1 MYNYTAQEK
10 DVKFV
15 DKDFKCISF
24 SYESEKTKQKKNLFY
39 NANE

>member
-15 DKDFKCISF
+15 DKDIKWISF
-24 SYESEKTKQKKNLFY
+24 SYESEKKKKKLIL
-39 NANE
+39 